1 VGTAATRLIHPRRR
15 PHGYAERDASAADAE
30 IIAGV
35 TMLLPAATDQAGL
48 VTRAQALGSLSPQ
61 QLRTLLAGRWQRVLP
76 GVYATFTG
84 QLTFEQRCR
93 AALLYCGEGAL
104 LSDASALTLLRAKYL
119 PRDDRVHVLVHQSRG
134 VHSRD
139 WVVVRRTHYFPPVLW
154 IAGSP
159 CVPAERALAE
169 FSHRVRDERAAL
181 AVVSW
186 ALTQRVVSIAD
197 LEAAFAHLPRLGR
210 ACASNVLR
218 QVRAGVRSVGE
229 AAFVQLSRTS
239 RVLPEPKLNWLL
251 QLPSG
256 RKVSPDAL
264 YLESAIVHETNGRD
278 PHGDEDRF
286 ESMQERADAMTAAGL
301 AVFGNTPRQ
310 ISAEGRRILGELE
323 QAHVV
328 RDGLG
333 LPPGVVVLRAS
344 A

>member
-1 VGTAATRLIHPRRR
+1 MCDSSMGR
-15 PHGYAERDASAADAE
+15 PHAHPARASRPADAA
-30 IIAGV
+30 IIAGMTV
-35 TMLLPAATDQAGL
+35 LLPAAIGQSGL
-48 VTRAQALGSLSPQ
+48 ATRAQALDAYSPQ
-61 QLRTLLAGRWQRVLP
+61 QLRTLLARQWQRVLP

-84 QLTFEQRCR
+84 QLTHKQRCR
-93 AALLYCGEGAL
+93 AALLYCGKDAL
-104 LSDASALTLLRAKYL
+104 LSDVTALTLLGTKYL
-119 PRDDRVHVLVHQSRG
+119 PRDDRIHVLVHQSRG

-139 WVVVRRTHYFPPVLW
+139 WVVVRRTHYFPRPLW
-154 IAGSP
+154 IAGYP

-169 FSHRVRDERAAL
+169 FSHRIRDERAAL

-186 ALTQRVVSIAD
+186 ALTQRVVSVAD
-197 LEAAFAHLPRLGR
+197 LESAFAHLPRLGR

-218 QVRAGVRSVGE
+218 QVRSGMRSVGE
-229 AAFVQLSRTS
+229 ASFVQLSRTS

-264 YLESAIVHETNGRD
+264 YVESAMVHETNGID
-278 PHGDEDRF
+278 PHEDEDRF
-286 ESMQERADAMTAAGL
+286 ESMQEPADAMTAAGI

-310 ISAEGRRILGELE
+310 ISAEGRRILAQLE
-323 QAHVV
+323 QAHSV
-328 RDGLG
+328 RAGMG